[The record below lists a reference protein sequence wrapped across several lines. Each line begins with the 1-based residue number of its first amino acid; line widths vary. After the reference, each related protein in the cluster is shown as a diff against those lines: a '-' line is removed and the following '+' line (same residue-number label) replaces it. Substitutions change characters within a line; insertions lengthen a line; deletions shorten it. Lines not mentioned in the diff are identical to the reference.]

1 MDATKLPVISTTPS
15 TPSVPQQP
23 NNSKLS
29 KWLIVLIVFLVLI
42 GVAAIIVGSLYGVGI
57 IVDKG
62 QSEAKPEITKDS
74 GLFLIGLVTDKK
86 LGLVAPILIS
96 QNQSDNVGSATSW
109 ASVGE
114 KVGIKPIFDEATN
127 TYKLNIDPSILKYIQ
142 TITFVSNPTQSGLE
156 VIPGSGSP
164 NTNARMYTYLPLGG
178 LTNNNI
184 CIYTLGKGVC
194 QDLASYQVIEEA
206 PIGYEDLKNLAFKSL
221 SDQGFCRP
229 TGSLANCVP
238 NIDIGQFI

>member
-1 MDATKLPVISTTPS
+1 MDPAKIQVTNVTATPYTA
-15 TPSVPQQP
+15 QQP

-29 KWLIVLIVFLVLI
+29 KWLIALIVFLVLL
-42 GVAAIIVGSLYGVGI
+42 GVAAIIVGALYGVGI
-57 IVDKG
+57 IVDKS
-62 QSEAKPEITKDS
+62 QSEVKPEITKNS
-74 GLFLIGLVTDKK
+74 GLFLISIVTDKK
-86 LGLVAPILIS
+86 IGLVAPILIS
-96 QNQSDNVGSATSW
+96 QNQSDNVGNASSW

-142 TITFVSNPTQSGLE
+142 TITFVSNPTQSGVE

-206 PIGYEDLKNLAFKSL
+206 PIEYEDLKNLAFKSL
-221 SDQGFCRP
+221 SDQGFCIP
-229 TGSLANCVP
+229 AGSLASCVP